1 MSATRYEILLP
12 LRHNDGRE
20 VEAEKLLLTK
30 NELIQKFGALTVDPH
45 PLEGRWTQS
54 GVTYED
60 MLLKY
65 TVDVERDTDEIQQF
79 LPRIQGTVET
89 AICPVGCLDHRAPDP
104 HRLKGFVGA
113 GVTWRVWRAG

>member
-79 LPRIQGTVET
+79 FREYKE
-89 AICPVGCLDHRAPDP
+89 
-104 HRLKGFVGA
+104 RLKQRFVQLD
-113 GVTWRVWRAG
+113 VWIIALPIRIV

>member
-20 VEAEKLLLTK
+20 VEAEKLLQTK

-45 PLEGRWTQS
+45 PLEGRWTQR

-60 MLLKY
+60 RLLKY
-65 TVDVERDTDEIQQF
+65 TVDVERDTDEIQRFFREYKEQLKQRF
-79 LPRIQGTVET
+79 EQLDIWIIALPIRIV
-89 AICPVGCLDHRAPDP
+89 
-104 HRLKGFVGA
+104 
-113 GVTWRVWRAG
+113 